1 MKEKTRVGLSIV
13 LWVAMALLLF
23 VAAAVIFSREGEE
36 AVKPSINGRTAPFDG
51 VVAEAMTCGAVE
63 GVAIALVEQ
72 GGTISCC
79 GYGSLQDVGEFTTRD
94 LCAVFHVQKL
104 LNGVEV
110 GAITL
115 DEAVR
120 NMYEVTMIVSD
131 VTLLN
136 IARFAQMLL
145 SDGWVDDAKIL
156 SKAAVDRMLTSG
168 FGWHSPRYISL
179 LSDGAVEYCT
189 EKSAIIVDREIGMAL
204 VVLVDG
210 VGYFD
215 SESFMT
221 LRSKLA
227 SVASAMERE
236 TKVKES

>member
-23 VAAAVIFSREGEE
+23 VAASVVFSREGDEV
-36 AVKPSINGRTAPFDG
+36 VKPSINERTAPFDS
-51 VVAEAMTCGAVE
+51 VVAETMTCGAVE

-72 GGTISCC
+72 DGAISCC
-79 GYGSLQDVGEFTTRD
+79 GYGSLQDVGEFTTQD
-94 LCAVFHVQKL
+94 LSAMFHTQKL

-115 DEAVR
+115 DEAAR
-120 NMYEVTMIVSD
+120 NDVAVEVYD
-131 VTLLN
+131 ATLLN

-145 SDGWVDDAKIL
+145 GDGWVDDTKIL
-156 SKAAVDRMLTSG
+156 SKVAVDRMLTPS

-210 VGYFD
+210 DECFG

-227 SVASAMERE
+227 SVASAMDRE
-236 TKVKES
+236 TKVKE